1 MKLQFS
7 KRKMDIKKAK
17 LPLLVLFYY
26 NYYFFFE
33 ESENIVKRYYTKELV
48 YVNENV
54 YK

>member
-1 MKLQFS
+1 
-7 KRKMDIKKAK
+7 MDIKKAK

-33 ESENIVKRYYTKELV
+33 ESENIVNRYYTKELV